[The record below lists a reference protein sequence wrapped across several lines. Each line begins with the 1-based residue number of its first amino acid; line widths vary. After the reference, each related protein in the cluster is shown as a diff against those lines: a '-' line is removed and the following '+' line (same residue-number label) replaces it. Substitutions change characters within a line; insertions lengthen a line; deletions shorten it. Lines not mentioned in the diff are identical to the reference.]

1 MKTAS
6 DTLTPCILE
15 LGGKDAAILRED
27 ANLDQ
32 AIPIIMRGTFQN
44 TGQNCVGI
52 ERVLVHEKLHDE
64 FVRRVKEK
72 MAGDKLRVGCSLEE
86 GEGKVDV
93 GALTMSGQVGV

>member
-6 DTLTPCILE
+6 DSLTPCILE

-52 ERVLVHEKLHDE
+52 ERVLVHEKLYDE

-72 MAGDKLRVGCSLEE
+72 ITGDKLRVGCSLEE

-93 GALTMSGQVGV
+93 GALTMSGQV